1 MDIRLQPTVAP
12 NIFRRLP
19 PGVFSPLSYELRELM
34 WELLVELFGTFF
46 GPDAA
51 RGGEEQYLRRDVVA
65 EIERFL
71 DATDGKRP
79 WSNGEGLAAESPA
92 GVRANQHLDRL
103 VDTGWLIQES
113 EGVRK
118 LISMTPTMQKF
129 LELLIQYAEE
139 GPRLVGGKV
148 QNIYNNLVAIEQN
161 PGEQAWSLHETAAQA
176 RALIT
181 SLSGTSLRVKEV
193 MERLS
198 EQESVA
204 KVVSTFFKDYVS
216 SFFIRDYH
224 ELSTANHPLRRQHDI
239 LRITYSLRD
248 DTEKR
253 EALIKSY
260 QQALKVRSSI
270 EAEELF
276 EKDIAKLLK
285 LEDIQRFLDRLDDS
299 IVRATR
305 KALSQISYQ
314 LRVQGRIEQMIS
326 QTIQALTAHD
336 GQIEGRGL
344 GLAPGPLFSEVRLR
358 EPPQKLKEPE
368 PQVIRR
374 AAMSPEQRAM
384 IELRRAMTKARE
396 VSPAQIKRYVDAN
409 IPPGKTLSSDA
420 LPIITVN
427 DMVVFMA
434 LSRAAFLTLSTAR
447 LAPKERRSVQL
458 LVLTKGL
465 RLEPVL
471 GQRTAN
477 DFVEIPRFLVT
488 REGVL

>member
-1 MDIRLQPTVAP
+1 MDIRLQSTIAP

-19 PGVFSPLSYELRELM
+19 SGVFSALSSELRELM

-51 RGGEEQYLRRDVVA
+51 RGGEEQYLRRDVVV

-71 DATDGKRP
+71 TATDGKRP
-79 WSNGEGLAAESPA
+79 WNSGEGLAAEST
-92 GVRANQHLDRL
+92 VSIRANQHIDRL

-118 LISMTPTMQKF
+118 IISMTPTMQKF

-139 GPRLVGGKV
+139 GPRLVGGKI
-148 QNIYNNLVAIEQN
+148 QNIYNNLVAIEQS

-181 SLSGTSLRVKEV
+181 SISGTSLRVKEV
-193 MERLS
+193 MERLN

-204 KVVSTFFKDYVS
+204 KLVSTFFKDYVS
-216 SFFIRDYH
+216 NFFIRDYH
-224 ELSTANHPLRRQHDI
+224 ELSTENHPLRRQHDI
-239 LRITYSLRD
+239 LRITFSLRD

-253 EALIKSY
+253 DALIKGY
-260 QQALKVRSSI
+260 QQALKVRTLT
-270 EAEELF
+270 EAEEQF

-314 LRVQGRIEQMIS
+314 LRVQGRIEQLIS
-326 QTIQALTAHD
+326 QTIQALTSHEVST
-336 GQIEGRGL
+336 EGLGL
-344 GLAPGPLFSEVRLR
+344 GLAPGALFSEERLR
-358 EPPQKLKEPE
+358 EPPQKQKEPE

-396 VSPAQIKRYVDAN
+396 ISRAQIKRYAN
-409 IPPGKTLSSDA
+409 AYIPTGETLSSDA
-420 LPIITVN
+420 LPITTVN

-434 LSRAAFLTLSTAR
+434 LSRAAFLTFSTAR
-447 LAPKERRSVQL
+447 LDPRERRNVQL
-458 LVLTKGL
+458 LALTKGL

-477 DFVEIPRFLVT
+477 PFVETPRFLVT
-488 REGVL
+488 REGDL